1 METASTDDGSVIVAA
16 LGAAIREHRTAAG
29 LSQTRLAEI
38 AGISRP
44 YLNLVEAGHKCPTVV
59 VLVHLARGLGVE
71 PALLLENQSLTA
83 TN

>member
-16 LGAAIREHRTAAG
+16 LGAAIREQRTAAG
-29 LSQTRLAEI
+29 LSQTRLAQI

>member
-29 LSQTRLAEI
+29 LSQTKLAEI